1 MTWPVLADELDALA
15 RRLQRMS
22 LVRSEQAYE
31 TRSEIVHEIRQTAR
45 RVREAAR
52 KAPPLSRGRGEAN
65 PAKPTARERA
75 EGIMQRYP
83 KTVARLGATITDQN
97 GNIIPISF
105 KRRRGTGRVV
115 PKGYR

>member
-22 LVRSEQAYE
+22 LARSEQAYE
-31 TRSEIVHEIRQTAR
+31 TRSEIVHEIRKAAR
-45 RVREAAR
+45 RIRQAAAT
-52 KAPPLSRGRGEAN
+52 KVQPACNPPATKT
-65 PAKPTARERA
+65 ATKTPTIQP
-75 EGIMQRYP
+75 G
-83 KTVARLGATITDQN
+83 TITDRN

-105 KRRRGTGRVV
+105 KRRRGTGRSV

>member
-31 TRSEIVHEIRQTAR
+31 TRSEIVHAIRQSAR
-45 RVREAAR
+45 RIREAA
-52 KAPPLSRGRGEAN
+52 KPAGNTRGNA
-65 PAKPTARERA
+65 PAKAVTPGNARSVTP
-75 EGIMQRYP
+75 G
-83 KTVARLGATITDQN
+83 TVTDRN
-97 GNIIPISF
+97 GNIIAVAY
-105 KRRRGTGRVV
+105 KRRRGTGRSV